1 MPRIELTQSEAD
13 TLRQVLE
20 SYLSDLRVQ
29 ISATDL
35 KDFRD
40 ELRETRKVL
49 EDIVERLDAAA

>member
-1 MPRIELTQSEAD
+1 MPTLDLTPAESER
-13 TLRQVLE
+13 LREVLE

-40 ELRETRKVL
+40 ELRETRTIL
-49 EDIVERLDAAA
+49 EEIVERLRDAA